1 MALTIPTLLINYS
14 WSLIINFFK
23 KYTYTYLGTSTYIY
37 SDSRHRFHPKYRNGI
52 FVFRRSSERDR
63 PASSSGTAG
72 EPGGGGGSAG
82 GVSAAPSSSAAIVV
96 SQATDRHATSSAGG
110 SDSNRDAIFRWRDRQ
125 YYGGPKRWLESAL
138 RDSTWQDKEDSNDAN
153 KKASGSN
160 NAGSSSE
167 NGQSPLW
174 LGDDLEF
181 WPEKG
186 AKEKVK
192 FVRIAAL
199 HNELVAVSDKGHLYQ
214 WKWSDITPHR

>member
-1 MALTIPTLLINYS
+1 M
-14 WSLIINFFK
+14 
-23 KYTYTYLGTSTYIY
+23 
-37 SDSRHRFHPKYRNGI
+37 
-52 FVFRRSSERDR
+52 
-63 PASSSGTAG
+63 
-72 EPGGGGGSAG
+72 
-82 GVSAAPSSSAAIVV
+82 
-96 SQATDRHATSSAGG
+96 
-110 SDSNRDAIFRWRDRQ
+110 
-125 YYGGPKRWLESAL
+125 ESAL

-214 WKWSDITPHR
+214 RKWSDITPHR